1 MFKTSTE
8 DFNAFKSI
16 FGQVVDWDPF
26 SISMMKRVVQTSHDI
41 LFSDKD
47 AYDLMLKVPSATRNI
62 LPVFDYLKIHATGRR
77 IGENLKDEE

>member
-8 DFNAFKSI
+8 DFNMVKSI

-26 SISMMKRVVQTSHDI
+26 SLSMLKRVAQTSNDL

-47 AYDLMLKVPSATRNI
+47 SYDLLIKIPSATRNT
-62 LPVFDYLKIHATGRR
+62 LPIFDFLKIHATGRR
-77 IGENLKDEE
+77 IGEHLKDEN

>member
-26 SISMMKRVVQTSHDI
+26 SISMMKRVV
-41 LFSDKD
+41 
-47 AYDLMLKVPSATRNI
+47 
-62 LPVFDYLKIHATGRR
+62 
-77 IGENLKDEE
+77 